1 MMDSGRLPRGAHA
14 GPNWGLPSAL
24 LATSGRV
31 GSVAGRCDGA
41 VVRGLRRRGFF
52 MPLPHHI
59 SWLMILIVS
68 GLIAWHYLA
77 DRRSI
82 DPPDAETRRKRYKV
96 AWEVRGLVLAV
107 FGPYAAGMLL
117 GYVST
122 DYVVPLM
129 LFLVAGM
136 LSAESIAPHGLRIH
150 R

>member
-1 MMDSGRLPRGAHA
+1 
-14 GPNWGLPSAL
+14 
-24 LATSGRV
+24 
-31 GSVAGRCDGA
+31 
-41 VVRGLRRRGFF
+41 

-82 DPPDAETRRKRYKV
+82 DPPDAEARRRRYKV
-96 AWEVRGLVLAV
+96 AWEVRGLVLMV

-122 DYVVPLM
+122 DYAVPLM

-136 LSAESIAPHGLRIH
+136 LAAESIAPHGLRIH

>member
-1 MMDSGRLPRGAHA
+1 VFGIAPGSRAQVADQSRLR
-14 GPNWGLPSAL
+14 LVSL
-24 LATSGRV
+24 FL
-31 GSVAGRCDGA
+31 
-41 VVRGLRRRGFF
+41 

-59 SWLMILIVS
+59 SWLMILIVT

-77 DRRSI
+77 DRRLI
-82 DPPDAETRRKRYKV
+82 DPPESDVRRRRYKI

-122 DYVVPLM
+122 AYTVPLL
-129 LFLVAGM
+129 LFLLAG
-136 LSAESIAPHGLRIH
+136 LLAAESIAPHGLRIH